1 MSGVIRRG
9 TRIGP
14 QLCHQA
20 QPSLT
25 QAARALFLPGT
36 ILMQL
41 MVPLETDSHQA
52 LMDLSNPLFSLIIP
66 PLGWY

>member
-1 MSGVIRRG
+1 M
-9 TRIGP
+9 GP
-14 QLCHQA
+14 PLCHHA
-20 QPSLT
+20 QPSLAA
-25 QAARALFLPGT
+25 AARVLSLLYT

-41 MVPLETDSHQA
+41 MVPLEIDSHQA